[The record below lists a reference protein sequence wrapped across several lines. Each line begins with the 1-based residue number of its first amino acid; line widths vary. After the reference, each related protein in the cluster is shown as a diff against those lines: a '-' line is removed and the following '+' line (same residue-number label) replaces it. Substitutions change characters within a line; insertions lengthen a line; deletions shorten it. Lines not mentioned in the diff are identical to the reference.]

1 VRGTGHGDIVL
12 VASTSVLFGGRQRG
26 LPRRQL
32 RARVRLARTLKNEIV
47 RIAPRGRVNVV
58 APGWTVT
65 AAAAVTDEL
74 VEAATQTMPL
84 KKIATREKWLGPS
97 SGSLRP
103 STLHTAAVRSSR

>member
-1 VRGTGHGDIVL
+1 M
-12 VASTSVLFGGRQRG
+12 ATSCSSPRPACCSGAGNADYPAANSALAFGF
-26 LPRRQL
+26 
-32 RARVRLARTLKNEIV
+32 ARTLKNEIV